1 MTRVTIL
8 QLDQFLKLLGISS
21 YDTLNVII
29 LWMGIMY
36 EQHLY
41 NTFQPD

>member
-1 MTRVTIL
+1 MTGVNIL

-21 YDTLNVII
+21 YDTLNVIV
-29 LWMGIMY
+29 LQMGIMY

-41 NTFQPD
+41 